1 MENRQGVALTRTTV
15 IAQSY
20 IPLFWAGLLG
30 IYMKAELAN
39 GYSRAVA
46 RLMSSAKDAG
56 VDAPITEAFPF
67 FANDVLLHMVAIPAI
82 VIAVLYLLFRNRAPI
97 AAAVVGLLLL
107 TFYFI
112 QLQAERAVGQYQS
125 LQMMYEAARFAAD
138 ESDVGAHYLSMSA
151 IAKYLFMLAA
161 LVTTTLLASKMDR
174 GRVLGFL
181 GKATVGGI
189 AAGAFGL
196 TVLALVFYP
205 AGSSGGL
212 HQSAASKAF
221 FMFAVS
227 PDIVDAASRKSL
239 AESFNGFRELT
250 RTSPWRAEDDPLFGR
265 ETNANLVMFVLETGP
280 ASLLD
285 HNDIT
290 PLLPAPIADHTLI
303 ARRHVTTYPYTS
315 DAIFSILSGLYPEGR
330 REVVA
335 RGGFTNS
342 KVLFQLLS
350 DASYDTAAYMP
361 TIYNADNV
369 MVGKLGMR
377 RVFISNR
384 APESGVLAVATSN
397 ADALAGE
404 LAASGPHFDAEKI
417 PELRRRLLNDMH
429 ALEAMKADM
438 RTSLRENGKF
448 AYLFMPQIGHAPWLP
463 LGPDAELSS
472 HGQAL
477 LKLQSRWL
485 GEVVQILED
494 AGALNNTIVV
504 LTADH
509 GIRTTVED
517 PKFRRGTIDSYSF
530 HVPFAMYA
538 PRAFESTQATDV
550 MTSHIDVE
558 PSLASLMGVR
568 ETDGYS
574 EGVPLWTAR
583 PDRRIYF
590 FAEVYGGASG
600 FYEKDY
606 FMNNLITDKQFRNA
620 SMTFPPNALTPI
632 NGEAR
637 DYVKSGLSRFRT
649 LHFNIVS
656 AR

>member
-1 MENRQGVALTRTTV
+1 MNNLKGVALTRTR
-15 IAQSY
+15 IFAQSY

-56 VDAPITEAFPF
+56 VDAPVTEAFPF
-67 FANDVLLHMVAIPAI
+67 FAHDVLLHMVALPAL
-82 VIAVLYLLFRNRAPI
+82 VIGILYLLFRNRAPI
-97 AAAVVGLLLL
+97 AAAVVAVLLL

-138 ESDVGAHYLSMSA
+138 ESDVGAHYLSIQA
-151 IAKYLFMLAA
+151 IAKYVVMLVA
-161 LVTTTLLASKMDR
+161 LVGTTLIVIKADR
-174 GRVLGFL
+174 SGRFRIL
-181 GKATVGGI
+181 GKAVAGGI
-189 AAGAFGL
+189 GVAALGL
-196 TVLALVFYP
+196 TILAIVFYP
-205 AGSSGGL
+205 FGSPSGL

-221 FMFAVS
+221 FTFAAS

-239 AESFNGFRELT
+239 VESFNGFQDLT
-250 RTSPWRAEDDPLFGR
+250 RTPRWRAADDPLFAR
-265 ETNANLVMFVLETGP
+265 EAGANLVVFVLETAP
-280 ASLLD
+280 ASLLPD
-285 HNDIT
+285 NDIT
-290 PLLPAPIADHTLI
+290 PLLPAPIANHTLI
-303 ARRHVTTYPYTS
+303 ARTHVTTYPYTS

-335 RGGFTNS
+335 RGGFTSS

-350 DASYDTAAYMP
+350 DAQYDTAAYMP
-361 TIYNADNV
+361 TIYNADNE
-369 MVGKLGMR
+369 MVEKLGLR

-384 APESGVLAVATSN
+384 APDSDVLKVA
-397 ADALAGE
+397 AGATDRLTDQ
-404 LAASGPHFDAEKI
+404 LAASSPHLEAGKL
-417 PELRRRLLNDMH
+417 PELRRRLRNDLH
-429 ALEAMKADM
+429 ALEAMKADL
-438 RTSLRENGKF
+438 RASLDGHRKF

-463 LGPDAELSS
+463 LGAGSAISS

-477 LKLQSRWL
+477 LQLQSRWL
-485 GEVVQILED
+485 GEVVQILDE
-494 AGALNNTIVV
+494 AGALDNTIVV

-517 PKFRRGTIDSYSF
+517 PTFRRGTIDSYSF

-538 PRAFESTQATDV
+538 PHAFDNTRTTDV

-568 ETDGYS
+568 DTEAYS

-632 NGEAR
+632 NGDAR
-637 DYVKSGLSRFRT
+637 DYVKSALSQFRS

-656 AR
+656 ER